1 MLRKKH
7 IDILIYNFYEI
18 KEIQRLNKLNT
29 TKIIYYDHSSFVY
42 WLYLKIYKFDDTIY
56 SEYKKCRYVVSLVPI
71 QNDYLFKI
79 WGIKSIFMHNPTTF
93 DYDSIIPSDLS
104 NQNIIMMG
112 RNDDPKK
119 RFDLGIKSMKNIIK
133 EIPNSQMNIISQP
146 IREWEEL
153 IQYLN
158 LGKNVRFLGF
168 HKNVEIF
175 LRNSSLFILPS
186 FSECYPMV
194 LSEAKIFGLPSI
206 ICGLDYL
213 ALAKRGTIIIY
224 DDNPDTISKEA
235 IQILKNEEYRKN
247 LGEEARRSM
256 KKIKNHLIIEKWIKL
271 LISIYKGDEQ
281 FYNEL
286 SSDNENKIKK
296 EEAEKILKNQLQR
309 LKRQDNFFKGAT
321 LEKLK
326 LYSF

>member
-1 MLRKKH
+1 
-7 IDILIYNFYEI
+7 
-18 KEIQRLNKLNT
+18 
-29 TKIIYYDHSSFVY
+29 
-42 WLYLKIYKFDDTIY
+42 
-56 SEYKKCRYVVSLVPI
+56 
-71 QNDYLFKI
+71 
-79 WGIKSIFMHNPTTF
+79 MHNPTTF
-93 DYDSIIPSDLS
+93 EYDSIIPSDLS

>member
-1 MLRKKH
+1 
-7 IDILIYNFYEI
+7 
-18 KEIQRLNKLNT
+18 
-29 TKIIYYDHSSFVY
+29 
-42 WLYLKIYKFDDTIY
+42 
-56 SEYKKCRYVVSLVPI
+56 
-71 QNDYLFKI
+71 
-79 WGIKSIFMHNPTTF
+79 
-93 DYDSIIPSDLS
+93 
-104 NQNIIMMG
+104 
-112 RNDDPKK
+112 
-119 RFDLGIKSMKNIIK
+119 
-133 EIPNSQMNIISQP
+133 MNIISQP